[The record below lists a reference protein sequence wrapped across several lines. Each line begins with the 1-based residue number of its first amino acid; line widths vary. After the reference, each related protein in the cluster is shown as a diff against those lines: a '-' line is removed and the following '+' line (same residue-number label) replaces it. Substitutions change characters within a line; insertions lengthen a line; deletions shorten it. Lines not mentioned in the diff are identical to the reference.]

1 MEIMNLNQL
10 LGKIPELV
18 SFISLLSYLAI
29 SLRILKEDREFGK
42 IRNKEILLGIKIIF
56 FLLLIHIS
64 NTIAGY
70 FGYNNNYLNLEFYKT
85 YITNFVYSF
94 VFSYILW
101 YGEIWPAGDSKYFI
115 LNLMFLPL
123 INFRINGFPHNLW
136 ILVLINI
143 FIVASVISIFNY
155 LKENIILMKDKDVN
169 AFNEVKKLYYEK
181 IKKINFKSSEIY
193 LTIGSILSIFTY
205 KQTINIFIQN
215 YIIKIFHRTDIFFF
229 LLFFLWPKI
238 SSFFKT
244 KYWKY
249 IIISFYSILFLT
261 LFLIP
266 DPIKYIKT
274 IFKIAILNTFKFSL
288 ILFIAK
294 TIFEDILEN
303 SNTYYASK
311 DEIKEGMVLHSEELQ
326 IIRQNPIFNGIFDDC
341 FKDGLN
347 SEQVK
352 ALKDWLARL
361 PQENPKLRFVKTK
374 PFGMYIFLGSI
385 LHLILNKNL
394 VKYFLR

>member
-1 MEIMNLNQL
+1 MNLNQL

-18 SFISLLSYLAI
+18 SFISLLFYFAI

-42 IRNKEILLGIKIIF
+42 IRNKEILLGIKVIF
-56 FLLLIHIS
+56 LLLLIHIS

-70 FGYNNNYLNLEFYKT
+70 FGYNNNYLNLEFYKA

-101 YGEIWPAGDSKYFI
+101 YAEIWPAGDSKYFI

-123 INFRINGFPHNLW
+123 INFRINGFPHTLW
-136 ILVLINI
+136 IIVLINI

-155 LKENIILMKDKDVN
+155 FKENIILMNMQNVN
-169 AFNEVKKLYYEK
+169 AFNEIKKLYYEK
-181 IKKINFKSSEIY
+181 LKKIDFKSSEIY

-274 IFKIAILNTFKFSL
+274 IFKMAILNTFKFSL
-288 ILFIAK
+288 VLFIAK

>member
-1 MEIMNLNQL
+1 MNLNQL

-18 SFISLLSYLAI
+18 SFISLLSYFVI

-42 IRNKEILLGIKIIF
+42 IRNKEILLGIKVIF
-56 FLLLIHIS
+56 FLLLIHLS

-70 FGYNNNYLNLEFYKT
+70 FGYNNNYLNLEFYKA
-85 YITNFVYSF
+85 YIINFVYSL

-101 YGEIWPAGDSKYFI
+101 YAEIWPAGDSKYFI
-115 LNLMFLPL
+115 LNLIFLPL

-136 ILVLINI
+136 IIVLINI

-155 LKENIILMKDKDVN
+155 FKENIILMNMQNVN
-169 AFNEVKKLYYEK
+169 AFNEIKKLYYEK
-181 IKKINFKSSEIY
+181 LKKIDFKSSEIY

-274 IFKIAILNTFKFSL
+274 IFKMAILNTFKFSL
-288 ILFIAK
+288 VLFIAK
-294 TIFEDILEN
+294 AILEDILEN

>member
-1 MEIMNLNQL
+1 MNLNQL
-10 LGKIPELV
+10 LGKIPEIV
-18 SFISLLSYLAI
+18 SFISLPSYFAI

-42 IRNKEILLGIKIIF
+42 IRNKDILLGIKVIF
-56 FLLLIHIS
+56 FLLLINIS

-70 FGYNNNYLNLEFYKT
+70 FGYNNNYLNLEFYKA
-85 YITNFVYSF
+85 YVTNFVYAF

-136 ILVLINI
+136 IIVLINI

-155 LKENIILMKDKDVN
+155 FKENIILMNMQNVN
-169 AFNEVKKLYYEK
+169 AFNEIKKLYYEK
-181 IKKINFKSSEIY
+181 LKKIDFKSSEIY

-274 IFKIAILNTFKFSL
+274 IFKMAILNTFKFSL
-288 ILFIAK
+288 VLFIAK

-347 SEQVK
+347 NEQVK

-374 PFGMYIFLGSI
+374 PFGIYIFLGSI

>member
-1 MEIMNLNQL
+1 MNLNQL

-18 SFISLLSYLAI
+18 SFISLLSYFAI

-42 IRNKEILLGIKIIF
+42 IRNKEILLGIKVIF
-56 FLLLIHIS
+56 FLLLIHLS

-70 FGYNNNYLNLEFYKT
+70 FGYNNNYLNLEFYKA
-85 YITNFVYSF
+85 YIINFVYSL

-101 YGEIWPAGDSKYFI
+101 YAEIWPAGDSKYFI
-115 LNLMFLPL
+115 LNLIFLPL

-136 ILVLINI
+136 IIVLINI

-155 LKENIILMKDKDVN
+155 FKENIILMNMQNVN
-169 AFNEVKKLYYEK
+169 AFNEIKKLYYEK
-181 IKKINFKSSEIY
+181 LKKIDFKSSEIY

-274 IFKIAILNTFKFSL
+274 IFKMAILNTIKFSFV
-288 ILFIAK
+288 LFIAK
-294 TIFEDILEN
+294 AILEDILEN
-303 SNTYYASK
+303 SNTYYVSK

>member
-1 MEIMNLNQL
+1 MNLNQL
-10 LGKIPELV
+10 LGKIPEIV
-18 SFISLLSYLAI
+18 SFISLLSYFTI

-42 IRNKEILLGIKIIF
+42 IRNKEILLGIKVIF

-70 FGYNNNYLNLEFYKT
+70 FGYNNNYLNLEFYKA

-101 YGEIWPAGDSKYFI
+101 YAEIWPAGDSKYFV

-136 ILVLINI
+136 IIVLINI

-155 LKENIILMKDKDVN
+155 FKENIILMNMQNVN
-169 AFNEVKKLYYEK
+169 AFNEIKKLYYEK
-181 IKKINFKSSEIY
+181 LKKIDFKSSEIY

-266 DPIKYIKT
+266 DTIKYIKT

-303 SNTYYASK
+303 SNIYCASK

-361 PQENPKLRFVKTK
+361 PKENPKLRFVKTK

>member
-1 MEIMNLNQL
+1 MNLNQL

-18 SFISLLSYLAI
+18 SFISLLSYFVI

-42 IRNKEILLGIKIIF
+42 IRNKEILLGIKVIF
-56 FLLLIHIS
+56 FLLLIHLS

-70 FGYNNNYLNLEFYKT
+70 FGYNNNYLNLEFYKA
-85 YITNFVYSF
+85 YIINFVYSL

-101 YGEIWPAGDSKYFI
+101 YAEIWPAGDSKYFI
-115 LNLMFLPL
+115 LNLIFLPL

-136 ILVLINI
+136 IIVLINI

-155 LKENIILMKDKDVN
+155 FKENIILMNMQNVN
-169 AFNEVKKLYYEK
+169 AFNEIKKLYYEK
-181 IKKINFKSSEIY
+181 LKKIDFKSSEIY

-274 IFKIAILNTFKFSL
+274 IFKMAILNTFKFSL
-288 ILFIAK
+288 VLFIAK
-294 TIFEDILEN
+294 AILEDILEN
-303 SNTYYASK
+303 SNTYYVSK